1 MNMTPDE
8 YVTELI
14 IECKNDF
21 EQFWERNIYAIKDV
35 DISNI
40 RIMAFHVVGSL
51 DGCREI
57 KSKGLMNLQEVLSSD
72 TAYRVQMKNSAV
84 LYIGFSMT
92 FVLMDSCLM
101 IMFSIME
108 QTFIKDPNF

>member
-1 MNMTPDE
+1 MDYKLITCDSTYDFVLNFMNMTPDE

-72 TAYRVQMKNSAV
+72 TAYRV
-84 LYIGFSMT
+84 
-92 FVLMDSCLM
+92 
-101 IMFSIME
+101 
-108 QTFIKDPNF
+108 